1 MTENQKLRE
10 AFEAYITDNGKWP
23 NAILKAPGG
32 QYLLLRTSVAW
43 QDWRACAEA
52 LAPAPA
58 QEPVA
63 WLVSLPNEPE
73 LGEWFSEKDMGE
85 LGYTSKPLY
94 TSPQEVGLTG
104 PAVAWRMRDTGF
116 RRPKYVYFDTKEQA
130 VAHAAHLLQSR
141 DDGHLTELTPLCE
154 ASTSTDLLDA
164 LRDNSWKLEPF
175 EIPTGQGD
183 ADIGWRVVGFYMG
196 KPKERT
202 EATVYTD
209 DPAAAIIAA
218 LRAKGQS

>member
-1 MTENQKLRE
+1 MSNEQKLRE

-94 TSPQEVGLTG
+94 TSPQEVGLTDEEI
-104 PAVAWRMRDTGF
+104 DTIAS
-116 RRPKYVYFDTKEQA
+116 KYISMVGDHWCNEEA
-130 VAHAAHLLQSR
+130 IRERHAEDFAR
-141 DDGHLTELTPLCE
+141 
-154 ASTSTDLLDA
+154 
-164 LRDNSWKLEPF
+164 
-175 EIPTGQGD
+175 
-183 ADIGWRVVGFYMG
+183 
-196 KPKERT
+196 
-202 EATVYTD
+202 
-209 DPAAAIIAA
+209 AIIAA
-218 LRAKGQS
+218 LRAKGVV